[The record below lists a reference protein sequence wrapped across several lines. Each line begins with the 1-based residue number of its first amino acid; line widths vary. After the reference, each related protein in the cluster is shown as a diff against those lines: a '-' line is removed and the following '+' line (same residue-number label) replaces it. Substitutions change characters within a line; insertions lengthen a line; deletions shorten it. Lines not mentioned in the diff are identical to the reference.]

1 VELCRARYVSEGVI
15 LRCVR
20 LLVGKFGANPNV
32 PSAEIGT
39 GSFRIVIS
47 GRGNYES
54 CFASGGRGSSG
65 NAAMKPSTSTVGREL
80 YPIVIAAARGM
91 FSVVNYLL
99 VKGGANL
106 DVRGSSRFRLFSN
119 QRKSVSGVN
128 LTALEFARKM
138 MDGEV
143 LIGAREED
151 LKGLRKVISLLE
163 KASKA

>member
-1 VELCRARYVSEGVI
+1 
-15 LRCVR
+15 
-20 LLVGKFGANPNV
+20 
-32 PSAEIGT
+32 
-39 GSFRIVIS
+39 
-47 GRGNYES
+47 
-54 CFASGGRGSSG
+54 
-65 NAAMKPSTSTVGREL
+65 MKPSTSTVGREL
-80 YPIVIAAARGM
+80 YPIVIAALRGM

-99 VKGGANL
+99 VHGGANL
-106 DVRGSSRFRLFSN
+106 NVRGSSRFRLFSN